1 MSSAYRRFIGLA
13 VALTMVL
20 VVDALAVASTASA
33 RPTRVSRVAVWRPS
47 ARPYALGMD
56 EGVGTT
62 NADAWQASGLTGA
75 GVRVAVIDLGFAGL
89 RDAKARGS
97 IRHPQPP
104 STSART

>member
-1 MSSAYRRFIGLA
+1 
-13 VALTMVL
+13 MVL